1 MPPKVRQRGKKPSK
15 LRKLQQEQEREQQ
28 EQKEA
33 QPAAST
39 STSSTNQIQS
49 QADFIPLNG
58 DDAVASSA
66 PQPDAE
72 EDGQPNW
79 VKLGERSSKAEHEAP
94 FGYVDAEL
102 KAYLRAG
109 WERVVELESQGYAAK
124 STLTALAAAS
134 SNTGAA
140 SYAHDN
146 VADEDQEDD
155 ELSLLLQ
162 ATLKEMD
169 GKELLLTTDPD
180 TSLIV
185 EGILHRLPAKP
196 LRVFVDRLAGNFAVL
211 AKHRFASHVVQACL
225 ATLQPAVTLE
235 HATSQHF
242 LRHQHSANGA
252 NSSNGKAAASSAYAS
267 DTATIVNEDG
277 ILRSATQLIL
287 DIAEELSA
295 DQTLLSSLV
304 TDAFGSHVLR
314 SLLCVLTGRN
324 IQVDP
329 TSSSHAAAA
338 SDLRSRRSAKFRTRK
353 APTAPTGTGSAVS
366 TEDLLVVIPDLLWN
380 RAASLRQEILN
391 EASVEVVRRWA
402 TDAVASPL
410 LQLLIEAEADMLD
423 AVDDSQRWKGTL
435 VDSLLNGFVSS
446 PPAEDASEDKQ
457 KDVYLE
463 TSLRDNVASH
473 ALQLALERAPASA
486 ASRFFDIYIR
496 NRMAKLCVHPAANHI
511 VATLIR
517 RLTIVDLTPAIAE
530 MVKIAAGMVKEQ
542 MVGCLQAA
550 VDRVVQL
557 STHSEAGEA
566 EKELVKAVSD
576 VVLAA
581 FRLKAKAS
589 EVADAGEGEGVNLLV
604 PAVLA
609 LKTRKAYLHTYGAHL
624 KKKEDAGEDTG
635 EGKRGSKRGRDGK
648 SKYGKKQH
656 KSKTTAETSD
666 KEEETAWTMESSYE
680 LPVGEATVQGSLL
693 LQSLL
698 RLPGPVAPPRA
709 PVKRT
714 FGRPAPP
721 AAPTP
726 APEAWGSALVLDSLL
741 ALPTLTPFARNPTSV
756 HILIS
761 SLAVPSSSQ
770 THPSS
775 SDSSVFDWS
784 QANRH
789 RKLSAVL
796 TTALPEFCGDKYGS
810 RLADQLWYTVDGYS
824 KEKIVK
830 TVIEHSNEILKGP
843 YASYFTIKLNLQLYR
858 KGRVR
863 EWNQAV
869 QAQQPAVVAAAVKH
883 EAASGAEEVSRHKPI
898 VVETKRPKQQGKDG
912 KKGTKKAKVDG
923 ELDSILDQI

>member
-15 LRKLQQEQEREQQ
+15 LRKLQQEQEEQ
-28 EQKEA
+28 EHKDA
-33 QPAAST
+33 QPLAST
-39 STSSTNQIQS
+39 SSSTTNQIQS
-49 QADFIPLNG
+49 QADFIALDG
-58 DDAVASSA
+58 DDTVTSTA
-66 PQPDAE
+66 PQQGD

-124 STLTALAAAS
+124 STLTALATAS
-134 SNTGAA
+134 SSSSSASHAQYNGAGE
-140 SYAHDN
+140 
-146 VADEDQEDD
+146 DEEDD
-155 ELSLLLQ
+155 ELALLLQ

-169 GKELLLTTDPD
+169 GKELLLSTDPD

-196 LRVFVDRLAGNFAVL
+196 LRVFVDRLAGNFAPL

-235 HATSQHF
+235 HATPQHF
-242 LRHQHSANGA
+242 QQQQHRANG
-252 NSSNGKAAASSAYAS
+252 SNGKAAASSAYAS

-287 DIAEELSA
+287 DVAEELSA
-295 DQTLLSSLV
+295 DQILLTSLV

-324 IQVDP
+324 IQTDP
-329 TSSSHAAAA
+329 ASTSHAAAA
-338 SDLRSRRSAKFRTRK
+338 SDLRSRRSAKYRTRK
-353 APTAPTGTGSAVS
+353 APTAPAGTYNASAS
-366 TEDLLVVIPDLLWN
+366 SEDLLVVIPDLLYN
-380 RAASLRQEILN
+380 RAAALRQEIL
-391 EASVEVVRRWA
+391 EETSVEVVRRWA

-410 LQLLIEAEADMLD
+410 LQLLIEAEADSLD
-423 AVDDSQRWKGTL
+423 SLEDVQRWKGTL

-446 PPAEDASEDKQ
+446 PPTAEGEEDLQ

-463 TSLRDNVASH
+463 TSLRDSVASH

-486 ASRFFDIYIR
+486 ASRFFSIYIR

-517 RLTIVDLTPAIAE
+517 RLSATDLAPAVAE
-530 MVKIAAGMVKEQ
+530 MAKIASGMVKEQ

-557 STHSEAGEA
+557 TTQVESEEEEA
-566 EKELVKAVSD
+566 KQLVKSVSD

-581 FRLKAKAS
+581 FRLRSKSAES
-589 EVADAGEGEGVNLLV
+589 EQDGGEELKLLV

-624 KKKEDAGEDTG
+624 KKDEAGE
-635 EGKRGSKRGRDGK
+635 EGRGAKRGRDGK
-648 SKYGKKQH
+648 AKHGKKH
-656 KSKTTAETSD
+656 SKSKDAAETSD
-666 KEEETAWTMESSYE
+666 KEEETPWTMEASYE
-680 LPVGEATVQGSLL
+680 LPPSESTLQGSLL

-698 RLPGPVAPPRA
+698 RLPGPAAPPRA
-709 PVKRT
+709 PPKRT
-714 FGRPAPP
+714 FGRPVPKPSTPP
-721 AAPTP
+721 V
-726 APEAWGSALVLDSLL
+726 ESWGSTLVLDSLL
-741 ALPTLTPFARNPTSV
+741 ALPTLTPFARNPVSV

-761 SLAVPSSSQ
+761 SLSSLPSS
-770 THPSS
+770 TSS
-775 SDSSVFDWS
+775 TVFDRTQS
-784 QANRH
+784 NRR
-789 RKLSAVL
+789 RKLSSAL
-796 TTALPEFCGDKYGS
+796 TNSLPEFCGDKYGS
-810 RLADQLWYTVDGYS
+810 RLADQLWYSVDGYS
-824 KEKIVK
+824 KEKIARM
-830 TVIEHSNEILKGP
+830 VIEHSHEILKTQ
-843 YASYFTIKLNLQLYR
+843 YASYFTNKLNLQLYR
-858 KGRVR
+858 KGKIR
-863 EWNQAV
+863 EWTQAV
-869 QAQQPAVVAAAVKH
+869 QAQQPAVNKVDAGEAVKDSKTH
-883 EAASGAEEVSRHKPI
+883 RPM
-898 VVETKRPKQQGKDG
+898 VVETKRPKEKTVG
-912 KKGTKKAKVDG
+912 KKGKKDKVDG

>member
-15 LRKLQQEQEREQQ
+15 LRKLQQEKEEQ

-33 QPAAST
+33 QPVAST
-39 STSSTNQIQS
+39 SSSTTNQIQS
-49 QADFIPLNG
+49 QADFIALDG
-58 DDAVASSA
+58 DETVASTA
-66 PQPDAE
+66 PQQGE

-109 WERVVELESQGYAAK
+109 WERIVELESQGYAAK
-124 STLTALAAAS
+124 STLTALTAAS
-134 SNTGAA
+134 SSSSGPSHAQYTGAG
-140 SYAHDN
+140 
-146 VADEDQEDD
+146 EDDDDD
-155 ELSLLLQ
+155 ELALLLQ

-169 GKELLLTTDPD
+169 GKELLLSTDPD

-235 HATSQHF
+235 HASPQHF
-242 LRHQHSANGA
+242 QQHQHRFNGS
-252 NSSNGKAAASSAYAS
+252 NGSNGKAAASSAYAS

-295 DQTLLSSLV
+295 DQNLLTSLV

-324 IQVDP
+324 IQTDA
-329 TSSSHAAAA
+329 SSTPHAAAA
-338 SDLRSRRSAKFRTRK
+338 SDLRSRRSAKYRTRK
-353 APTAPTGTGSAVS
+353 APTAPAGTYNASAS
-366 TEDLLVVIPDLLWN
+366 SEDLLVVIPDLLYI
-380 RAASLRQEILN
+380 RAAGLRQQILEEI
-391 EASVEVVRRWA
+391 SVEVVRRWA

-410 LQLLIEAEADMLD
+410 LQLLIEAEADSLNSLED
-423 AVDDSQRWKGTL
+423 AQLWKGTL

-446 PPAEDASEDKQ
+446 PPTAEGEEDPQ
-457 KDVYLE
+457 KDSYLE
-463 TSLRDNVASH
+463 TSLRDSVASH

-486 ASRFFDIYIR
+486 ASRFFSIYIR

-517 RLTIVDLTPAIAE
+517 RLSASDLAPAVAE
-530 MVKIAAGMVKEQ
+530 MAKIASGMVKEQ
-542 MVGCLQAA
+542 MAGCLQAA

-557 STHSEAGEA
+557 TTQRESEEEEA
-566 EKELVKAVSD
+566 KQLVRSVSD
-576 VVLAA
+576 VVLSA
-581 FRLKAKAS
+581 FRLKTNSA
-589 EVADAGEGEGVNLLV
+589 EGEQDGGEELKLLV

-624 KKKEDAGEDTG
+624 KKDEAGE
-635 EGKRGSKRGRDGK
+635 EGRGAKRGRDGK
-648 SKYGKKQH
+648 AKHSKKH
-656 KSKTTAETSD
+656 SKSKDAGGSSD
-666 KEEETAWTMESSYE
+666 KEEETSWALESSYE
-680 LPVGEATVQGSLL
+680 LPPSESTLQGSLL

-698 RLPGPVAPPRA
+698 RLPGPAAPPRA
-709 PVKRT
+709 PPKRT
-714 FGRPAPP
+714 FGRPVPKTSNP
-721 AAPTP
+721 AV
-726 APEAWGSALVLDSLL
+726 ESWGSALVLDSLL
-741 ALPTLTPFARNPTSV
+741 ALPTLTPFARNPVSV

-761 SLAVPSSSQ
+761 SLSPLPSSM
-770 THPSS
+770 PST
-775 SDSSVFDWS
+775 VFDWTQS
-784 QANRH
+784 NRR
-789 RKLSAVL
+789 RKLSSAL
-796 TTALPEFCGDKYGS
+796 TNSLPEFCGDKYGS

-824 KEKIVK
+824 KEKIAK
-830 TVIEHSNEILKGP
+830 MVIEHSSEILKTQ
-843 YASYFTIKLNLQLYR
+843 YASYFTNKLNLQLYR
-858 KGRVR
+858 KGKIR
-863 EWNQAV
+863 EWTQAV
-869 QAQQPAVVAAAVKH
+869 QAQQPVVNKVDAGEAVKESKTH
-883 EAASGAEEVSRHKPI
+883 RPI
-898 VVETKRPKQQGKDG
+898 VVETKRPNEKAAG
-912 KKGTKKAKVDG
+912 KKGKKDKLDG